1 MVGKSGIFIGRN
13 KGFVVTKPDL
23 SLRKKRPVLRKGKLN
38 KRVQVIREVIREVAG
53 FTPLERKMRE
63 LIKTGVAS
71 KEKKAVKLARRRLGG
86 HKRAMHKREE
96 MNNLI
101 AKERK
106 RQHRDSFSK
115 INYIKDFS
123 VIK

>member
-1 MVGKSGIFIGRN
+1 MDSKSGIFIGRN
-13 KGFVVTKPDL
+13 KGFVVTKPDV

-38 KRVQVIREVIREVAG
+38 KRVQIVREVIREAAG
-53 FTPLERKMRE
+53 FSPLERKMRE

-71 KEKKAVKLARRRLGG
+71 KEKKAVKLARHRLGT
-86 HKRAMHKREE
+86 HKRALMKREE

-106 RQHRDSFSK
+106 RQH
-115 INYIKDFS
+115 
-123 VIK
+123 

>member
-106 RQHRDSFSK
+106 RQH
-115 INYIKDFS
+115 
-123 VIK
+123 